1 MQLSPS
7 HVDSKRLQVL
17 VVASAGRACALPIR
31 HVREIM
37 RPLPI
42 EPFKAAPAF
51 VLGVSVIRGATLPVV
66 DLALL
71 LGAERTHSSRGRY
84 VTLKLDSRDVALSVG
99 EVFGIRELHESELQ
113 TLPGLVDNGASGLV
127 ESLSTHDSHLLR
139 VLRAASVLP
148 PETWAAL
155 AGVEA
160 TP

>member
-1 MQLSPS
+1 MLPS
-7 HVDSKRLQVL
+7 TSHPDSTHLQVL

-42 EPFKAAPAF
+42 EPFRAAPAF
-51 VLGVSVIRGATLPVV
+51 VLGLSVIRGATLPVV

-71 LGAERTHSSRGRY
+71 LSTERAPSSASRY

-99 EVFGIRELHESELQ
+99 EVFGIRELRADELQ
-113 TLPGLVDNGASGLV
+113 DLPGLVDSGASGLV
-127 ESLSTHDSHLLR
+127 ESLTTHDSQLLR

-148 PETWAAL
+148 PEAWSAL
-155 AGVEA
+155 AGMEA
-160 TP
+160 KA

>member
-71 LGAERTHSSRGRY
+71 LGAERTHSSRSRY

-113 TLPGLVDNGASGLV
+113 RLPGLVDNGASGLV